1 MMRQANPMSRALSAA
16 FGAVMVLTAGIGGGP
31 VVLAILAAAGAAV
44 AAGLFDRR
52 AALVAVLATVV
63 ALAVGTP
70 TPLFAAVSGLAAA
83 TYLLTGYADRTGA
96 VTLTVPTVAGLVG
109 FTLAGLAAT
118 AVTTAVTWA
127 PLLAPAVM
135 AAVLIVVVIPLLA
148 GDRAGPAGDDDPAGG
163 YE

>member
-1 MMRQANPMSRALSAA
+1 
-16 FGAVMVLTAGIGGGP
+16 MVLAT
-31 VVLAILAAAGAAV
+31 LAAAAASV

-52 AALVAVLATVV
+52 VAVAGVLLTVV
-63 ALAVGTP
+63 ALALGAP

-83 TYLLTGYADRTGA
+83 TYLLTGYADVTGA
-96 VTLTVPTVAGLVG
+96 NTLTVPTVAGLIG

-118 AVTTAVTWA
+118 AITTKVSWV

-135 AAVLIVVVIPLLA
+135 TAVLVVLAIPLLGSNRTA
-148 GDRAGPAGDDDPAGG
+148 VGPAGDDDPAGG